1 MDSAGRLCLAG
12 VALVLSFYACGEP
25 PARRSSDTVIWR
37 AVGSWSGHGNGQTG
51 SFSVETGALRV
62 KWEAHNDRAPEG
74 APFKLWLHSAISGR
88 PLQAIVDHKGAG
100 GDTIYIEDEPRVSY
114 LVVESGDLDW
124 TLTLEE
130 AMPAT
135 GQSK

>member
-1 MDSAGRLCLAG
+1 M
-12 VALVLSFYACGEP
+12 VAVVPLFVPSCSTDPKTVQKE
-25 PARRSSDTVIWR
+25 TVIWR
-37 AVGSWSGHGNGQTG
+37 PVGTWTGRGNGQTG

-62 KWEAHNDRAPEG
+62 RWETKTKNDRAPSG
-74 APFKLWLHSAISGR
+74 ASFKLWLHSAISGR
-88 PLQAIVDHKGAG
+88 PLQMVVDQKGPG

-135 GQSK
+135 SESKAK